1 MMQDFFAGE
10 LDLFHGSADPRQARI
25 YARLPNV
32 PGAKLTGVLRG
43 PQSLLGT
50 TLPTTIPF
58 RDLGSGD
65 TMLAEALLP
74 DPCFWSPEMPALYTA
89 HLELQQGHDCV
100 ASLDRTIGI
109 RALGVKG
116 RSFYDQGKRVVLRG
130 ASFQW
135 PLSPDLLQ
143 WHDELATVLAVNPNE
158 ALCDEATRVGVRI
171 VAQLQQPDHDI
182 RAEVRRL
189 GRHPSVQV
197 IAVDANQQPEQVL
210 IDKHL
215 QQLAPNTVLARMHAF
230 GSAGQRTGEAPEA
243 HLVFTVQNEPSP
255 EFLKSL
261 PGAVMVWEGGDE
273 YPNVALARGA
283 CDRVQAKFARVA
295 DFAGFFV

>member
-1 MMQDFFAGE
+1 MQDSFVRE

-25 YARLPNV
+25 YARLPRV
-32 PGAKLTGVLRG
+32 PDAKLTGVLRG

-50 TLPTTIPF
+50 TLPTTISF
-58 RDLGSGD
+58 RDLGAGD

-89 HLELQQGHDCV
+89 HLELHQRGACV

-109 RALGVKG
+109 RAFGVKG
-116 RSFYDQGKRVVLRG
+116 SSFYDQGKRVVLRG

-143 WHDELATVLAVNPNE
+143 WHDASATILAVNPND
-158 ALCDEATRVGVRI
+158 ALCDEATRVGVRM

-182 RAEVRRL
+182 HAEVRRL
-189 GRHPSVQV
+189 GRHPAVQV
-197 IAVDANQQPEQVL
+197 IAIDDNQQPAKVL
-210 IDKHL
+210 IDKQL
-215 QQLAPNTVLARMHAF
+215 QQLAPNTVLARMHAA
-230 GSAGQRTGEAPEA
+230 GSARLVPGEQPEA
-243 HLVFTVQNEPSP
+243 HLVFTVGSEPSP
-255 EFLKSL
+255 EFLRSL
-261 PGAVMVWEGGDE
+261 PGAVIVWEGGDE
-273 YPNVALARGA
+273 HPNIALARAA
-283 CDRVQAKFARVA
+283 CDRVQAKFAPVA